1 MTRSSV
7 EADEVALEAWRSTIP
22 CIYNAIE
29 NDDLV
34 IIDGIPEDDS
44 SDDEYIKG
52 QVKPTIWEAEE
63 GLAES
68 INRSQ
73 RDMFGALALHLSREN
88 P

>member
-44 SDDEYIKG
+44 SDEM
-52 QVKPTIWEAEE
+52 
-63 GLAES
+63 S
-68 INRSQ
+68 ISRDRRSLL
-73 RDMFGALALHLSREN
+73 FGKQKKV
-88 P
+88 